1 MIHRLLLV
9 SLGRRPEDD
18 RDHYA
23 NKRLDLGGPLLAGLF
38 RLLFRKLQKDVRYYV
53 QRCVDRGKDINIPYA
68 INKDT
73 ITKGLRYSLATGNW
87 GAQGTQG
94 LRAGVSQVC
103 DLLPTFPPFP
113 PSSLPGS
120 QVYSCCWSSYFPKL
134 LCLCLQTPCLL
145 HTITCRLL
153 YRCSTQFI
161 AAHCVTTIKLMMQ
174 CRLV

>member
-9 SLGRRPEDD
+9 ALGRRPEDD

-103 DLLPTFPPFP
+103 IHFQLIWHAGPSCHVSVLPVSRLSVHAQEGVLHLL
-113 PSSLPGS
+113 S
-120 QVYSCCWSSYFPKL
+120 
-134 LCLCLQTPCLL
+134 
-145 HTITCRLL
+145 
-153 YRCSTQFI
+153 
-161 AAHCVTTIKLMMQ
+161 ADD
-174 CRLV
+174 

>member
-1 MIHRLLLV
+1 MIDLKLICLLETERQGVSDELASCPFAAIHSLPTSRPQSNSADLSCLLQAYFFGYMIHRLLLV
-9 SLGRRPEDD
+9 ALGRRPEDD

-53 QRCVDRGKDINIPYA
+53 QRCVDRGKDINIPHA

-73 ITKGLRYSLATGNW
+73 ITRGLRYSLATGNW

-103 DLLPTFPPFP
+103 LP
-113 PSSLPGS
+113 L
-120 QVYSCCWSSYFPKL
+120 
-134 LCLCLQTPCLL
+134 
-145 HTITCRLL
+145 
-153 YRCSTQFI
+153 
-161 AAHCVTTIKLMMQ
+161 
-174 CRLV
+174 

>member
-103 DLLPTFPPFP
+103 NLYSSPTPPPLPCEVHGCCRHQKYAHIVAALLMMSRCFHADEAAAI
-113 PSSLPGS
+113 S
-120 QVYSCCWSSYFPKL
+120 QVKL
-134 LCLCLQTPCLL
+134 
-145 HTITCRLL
+145 
-153 YRCSTQFI
+153 
-161 AAHCVTTIKLMMQ
+161 
-174 CRLV
+174 

>member
-1 MIHRLLLV
+1 MQAMLSNELLLIVHMLYMLCSSIKPACTGLLPCKWNMLQAYFFGYMIHRLLLV
-9 SLGRRPEDD
+9 ALGRRPEDD

-53 QRCVDRGKDINIPYA
+53 QRCVDRGKDINIPHA

-73 ITKGLRYSLATGNW
+73 ITRGLRYSLATGNW

-103 DLLPTFPPFP
+103 
-113 PSSLPGS
+113 
-120 QVYSCCWSSYFPKL
+120 
-134 LCLCLQTPCLL
+134 
-145 HTITCRLL
+145 
-153 YRCSTQFI
+153 
-161 AAHCVTTIKLMMQ
+161 
-174 CRLV
+174 

>member
-1 MIHRLLLV
+1 MPAIITSSQHCSKMQAMLSNELLLIVHMLYMLCSSIKPACTGLLPCKWNMLQAYFFGYMIHRLLLV
-9 SLGRRPEDD
+9 ALGRRPEDD

-53 QRCVDRGKDINIPYA
+53 QRCVDRGKDINIPHA

-73 ITKGLRYSLATGNW
+73 ITRGLRYSLATGNW

-103 DLLPTFPPFP
+103 
-113 PSSLPGS
+113 
-120 QVYSCCWSSYFPKL
+120 
-134 LCLCLQTPCLL
+134 
-145 HTITCRLL
+145 
-153 YRCSTQFI
+153 
-161 AAHCVTTIKLMMQ
+161 
-174 CRLV
+174 